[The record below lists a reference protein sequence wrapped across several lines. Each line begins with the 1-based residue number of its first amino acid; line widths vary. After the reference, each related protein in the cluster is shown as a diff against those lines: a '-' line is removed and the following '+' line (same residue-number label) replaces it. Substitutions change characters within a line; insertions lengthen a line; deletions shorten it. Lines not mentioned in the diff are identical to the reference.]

1 MAYPHYCLWIVQR
14 KHVCQNCAQERCTVN
29 CCAFKKCSRQ
39 PSVDGQLV
47 PPTSFTINN
56 SSLTWLPAGHRYI
69 KADFRISGA
78 EAARLR
84 AANLRRLLT
93 ARKLLLVLD
102 LDHTLLNSC
111 RCIDWRCSITANM
124 NDIWTYVWMLSTRP
138 ACGCMLDV
146 RD

>member
-1 MAYPHYCLWIVQR
+1 MLQLR
-14 KHVCQNCAQERCTVN
+14 SST
-29 CCAFKKCSRQ
+29 FKRR
-39 PSVDGQLV
+39 PNGTADAA
-47 PPTSFTINN
+47 
-56 SSLTWLPAGHRYI
+56 WLPAGRRYI

-111 RCIDWRCSITANM
+111 RC
-124 NDIWTYVWMLSTRP
+124 
-138 ACGCMLDV
+138 
-146 RD
+146 

>member
-1 MAYPHYCLWIVQR
+1 MHVTSTVVKLHMAA
-14 KHVCQNCAQERCTVN
+14 NRCRAKPWV
-29 CCAFKKCSRQ
+29 
-39 PSVDGQLV
+39 
-47 PPTSFTINN
+47 
-56 SSLTWLPAGHRYI
+56 PAGRRYI

-111 RCIDWRCSITANM
+111 RCRFPSLQFVNI
-124 NDIWTYVWMLSTRP
+124 
-138 ACGCMLDV
+138 
-146 RD
+146 